1 MKKLFFIS
9 IFLCLIFLTGCS
21 KYNEK
26 SISKDFNKKI
36 NQITGYHIEG
46 EMQIYNGDNI
56 YKYNVESSY
65 ENDQYRVSLKN
76 KANDHEQIILKN
88 KEGVYVLTPSLNKS
102 FKFQSNWPKNN
113 SQVYLPQSILKDINK
128 DKKMVMEE
136 KNNGYILSTKVA
148 YSNNKN
154 LNNEKIYLD
163 KNLNIKKVEVFDK
176 DGNIQ
181 IRMKYTTMDPKAS
194 FSNKYFSTSENM
206 KAANMNIDDDK
217 NNKKEKNIKQEER
230 NKTDD
235 SNSNLKNNASSS
247 EEDELDS
254 SNQNESTTSLS
265 DETVYPMYLPTGTY
279 LSTEETVSKEDGE
292 RVILTFEGD
301 SPFILVE
308 ETANV
313 SEDTEVIPVYGEPTL
328 LVDTVGALS
337 DSSVNFISNG
347 VEYYIAS
354 ESLTKQQILDVAS
367 SISSIPVMK

>member
-9 IFLCLIFLTGCS
+9 IFLCLIFVTGCS

-26 SISKDFNKKI
+26 SISKYFNKKI
-36 NQITGYHIEG
+36 NEITGYHIEG

-76 KANDHEQIILKN
+76 KSNDHEQIILKN

-128 DKKMVMEE
+128 DKKIIMEE
-136 KNNGYILSTKVA
+136 KNNGYILSSKVA

-163 KNLNIKKVEVFDK
+163 KKLNIKKVEVFDK
-176 DGNIQ
+176 NGNIQ
-181 IRMKYTTMDPKAS
+181 IKMKYTNMDPKAS

-206 KAANMNIDDDK
+206 RAANITIDNKKSDTKNEDKIKKDDD
-217 NNKKEKNIKQEER
+217 
-230 NKTDD
+230 
-235 SNSNLKNNASSS
+235 NSKIKNNASTT
-247 EEDELDS
+247 EEEELDT
-254 SNQNESTTSLS
+254 NKENEKTTSLL

-308 ETANV
+308 ETANA
-313 SEDTEVIPVYGEPTL
+313 SSDTEVIPVYGEPTL